1 MSNGNP
7 TPPPAPPPPRNEGTP
22 NFGEPSS
29 LGRSLRDA
37 VSIPL
42 GGGKLEPAKVGKG
55 YGVRWSKSFN
65 KGGKV
70 GPASKRADGIAQRGK
85 TKGRML

>member
-7 TPPPAPPPPRNEGTP
+7 APPPPPPPRNEGTP

-37 VSIPL
+37 VSLPL
-42 GGGKLEPAKVGKG
+42 AGGTLSPAKVGKG
-55 YGVRWSKSFN
+55 YGVNWSKKFN

-70 GPASKRADGIAQRGK
+70 SASKRADGIAQRGK
-85 TKGRML
+85 TRGKMV